1 MADVG
6 ETAES
11 WDYFMKI
18 NKQKITVICVILT
31 CIAVSGCGKKK
42 EVDEASSKVIQIS
55 VAPEITPTTSP
66 DQVNSDAVVTNG
78 NLTMVNDY
86 LAGENSTATVDTS
99 ATTDT
104 STVSDAGDNGGET
117 DTDNSGDTDNSDT
130 E

>member
-1 MADVG
+1 
-6 ETAES
+6 
-11 WDYFMKI
+11 MKI